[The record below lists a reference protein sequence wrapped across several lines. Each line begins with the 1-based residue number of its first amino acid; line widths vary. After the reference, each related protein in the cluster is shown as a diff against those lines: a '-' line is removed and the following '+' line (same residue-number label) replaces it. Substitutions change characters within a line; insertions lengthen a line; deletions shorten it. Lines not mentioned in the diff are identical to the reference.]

1 MEHWKGA
8 ALDVCRAVPCRLD
21 AWPHLALAMAR
32 RLLSRGCA
40 VCRLCI
46 DRWWPVVLLPRNR
59 MRVKQSTVNSQVS
72 LSCTILS
79 TLYKAYIY
87 IYICLILMLPS
98 KFVPHFDLALVV
110 APAISIHKKN
120 PFQYYKIIN
129 ILSLSILSMR
139 RRSTI
144 YISRSINPQPINY

>member
-1 MEHWKGA
+1 
-8 ALDVCRAVPCRLD
+8 
-21 AWPHLALAMAR
+21 
-32 RLLSRGCA
+32 
-40 VCRLCI
+40 
-46 DRWWPVVLLPRNR
+46 
-59 MRVKQSTVNSQVS
+59 
-72 LSCTILS
+72 
-79 TLYKAYIY
+79 
-87 IYICLILMLPS
+87 MLPS